1 MSTPQVPAVE
11 GWFTTGEEPALIGAR
26 GVESGSYFFPKAV
39 AVSANPHAPF
49 EEREEVLLSRRGK
62 VWSYTTNHYKPPP
75 PYVAPEPFAPYT
87 VVAVELEQERMV
99 VLGLLA
105 DGADP
110 ARLRVG
116 EEVELVLGTL
126 YEDDE
131 AEHVVWKWRP
141 IDPEVG

>member
-1 MSTPQVPAVE
+1 MSTQQVPAVE
-11 GWFTTGEEPALIGAR
+11 GWFTDGVEPALIGAR

-39 AVSANPHAPF
+39 AVSANPSAPF

-62 VWSYTTNHYKPPP
+62 VWSFTTNHYKPPP
-75 PYVAPEPFAPYT
+75 PYVAPEPFVPYT
-87 VVAVELEQERMV
+87 VLAVELEKERIV

-116 EEVELVLGTL
+116 QEVDLVLGPL

-131 AEHVVWKWRP
+131 GEHVVWKWRP
-141 IDPEVG
+141 IDAEVD